1 MSQIYVKAN
10 DDTQLQNLK
19 AILEQNKFKVEY
31 ASGEWRFMPVLI
43 DFSKRIV
50 GNITS
55 ASMCHCMF
63 NVAKKSLIDFKDFET
78 ILSLNKE
85 N

>member
-10 DDTQLQNLK
+10 NDAQLEKLK
-19 AILEQNKFKVEY
+19 GIFERNQFKVEY

-43 DFSKRIV
+43 DFSKRTAT
-50 GNITS
+50 NITS
-55 ASMCHCMF
+55 ATMCHCMF
-63 NVAKKSLIDFKDFET
+63 NVAKKPLIDFENFET